1 MDKNGNSPLHI
12 AAYQLLPH
20 AIEALLALSFDPQT
34 PNKMGQTA
42 LTIVTSGLWNEDK
55 RLNSIHLLLKVDSK
69 RQLELINTTDKQGCS
84 PLWHACNRGYSEI
97 VDLLLEK
104 LDSVLHDQ
112 SDDTLLVK
120 IKKDISAC
128 LWVACNNGFETIVKK
143 LLTAGADPTYVSKKD
158 GTSCIAIA
166 IAKNHTHVLQLFEKK
181 YRKDSR
187 KLRVMLREYIK
198 FGKHEAIDKLVKT
211 HEKQLKTV
219 IEKDETCLKYA
230 VQSGCAV
237 TVQKL
242 LDLGAKKT
250 PKVIALAAERGEHE
264 MFPDDEKKPPKISA
278 EESSHFPRN
287 RKFQVFNDKVEEDWW
302 QHDKKIIEMKKKH
315 KIELGDLKKYM
326 LDLCLN
332 LGSKEKDMTLRECQ
346 YQNKDC
352 KHIGEKRDN
361 CERTQDLLE
370 HSCKVEDFLRNH
382 SKLFKSLKPCFKL
395 IGSIAEGTRIGRAVE
410 VDITIDFLELKNCLE
425 VDENDPRKIKVIDE
439 NKWENLGLSQFI
451 KEETTEKLFD
461 SPKFLQTLLEEL
473 ELAMKSITPTG
484 KLSFMQI
491 IHGVPHHGSTEP
503 KFENS
508 HCKKH
513 LPFLTHTKIGPCLV
527 LSWGHKDIV
536 TIDLI
541 PVFHVT
547 NKSCLPIMRKTLQM
561 LVEKRPKGWLKYFQG
576 IIERDRI
583 LPDMLT
589 SESDMSEGGILVA
602 VKRCN
607 CVDIF
612 ARGAP
617 RIVIKEL
624 EGQIKLAYQYVKVLK
639 DILELDIKSY
649 FVKKFLLRPEFKNIG
664 EKTAEEILIEIM
676 SHAEFKQKFEKAIEF
691 EEGWEDEVKKGFWW
705 NENDA
710 KQKEWVTYGTLRLK
724 QKDEEKQSTKP
735 TGASASSNVA
745 IPSTSDQSPS
755 HSSTELAIGASSD
768 HSAAEPSSG
777 AAGNDQSTSKRDA
790 SAVDTQSTDCHY
802 CRLLKDEKVDEK
814 FLKDL
819 STS

>member
-1 MDKNGNSPLHI
+1 MHF
-12 AAYQLLPH
+12 AAFHALPH
-20 AIEALLALSFDPQT
+20 AVDALLKTSDDPRPNVRNSFNPLT
-34 PNKMGQTA
+34 ENKMGQTA
-42 LTIVTSGLWNEDK
+42 LTRVTCGFGKEDVRQSIVDK
-55 RLNSIHLLLKVDSK
+55 LCLKVDSGQQQK
-69 RQLELINTTDKQGCS
+69 FFTKLDAHGCS
-84 PLWHACNRGYSEI
+84 PLWHACNAGNLN
-97 VDLLLEK
+97 VTKHLLK
-104 LDSVLHDQ
+104 LLKR
-112 SDDTLLVK
+112 DDKTELV
-120 IKKDISAC
+120 SC
-128 LWVACNNGFETIVKK
+128 LWISCNNGYDKIVE
-143 LLTAGADPTYVSKKD
+143 LLLSEKNIDPTCMSRN
-158 GTSCIAIA
+158 GTSGIAIA
-166 IAKNHTHVLQLFEKK
+166 IAKNHTNVLQVFEKK
-181 YRKDSR
+181 YKKDSR
-187 KLRVMLREYIK
+187 KLREMLREYIK

-230 VQSGCAV
+230 VQSGCAI

-278 EESSHFPRN
+278 EESSRFPRN

-302 QHDKKIIEMKKKH
+302 HNNDEIIEMKASRE
-315 KIELGDLKKYM
+315 IELNDLQDYM

-352 KHIGEKRDN
+352 YHSGKARDN

-451 KEETTEKLFD
+451 KEEKTEKLFD
-461 SPKFLQTLLEEL
+461 FPKFLQTLLEEL

-589 SESDMSEGGILVA
+589 SDSDMSKGGILV
-602 VKRCN
+602 
-607 CVDIF
+607 ISLSLS
-612 ARGAP
+612 
-617 RIVIKEL
+617 IV
-624 EGQIKLAYQYVKVLK
+624 
-639 DILELDIKSY
+639 
-649 FVKKFLLRPEFKNIG
+649 
-664 EKTAEEILIEIM
+664 
-676 SHAEFKQKFEKAIEF
+676 
-691 EEGWEDEVKKGFWW
+691 
-705 NENDA
+705 
-710 KQKEWVTYGTLRLK
+710 
-724 QKDEEKQSTKP
+724 
-735 TGASASSNVA
+735 ASAFYA
-745 IPSTSDQSPS
+745 TDK
-755 HSSTELAIGASSD
+755 L
-768 HSAAEPSSG
+768 
-777 AAGNDQSTSKRDA
+777 
-790 SAVDTQSTDCHY
+790 TQ
-802 CRLLKDEKVDEK
+802 
-814 FLKDL
+814 
-819 STS
+819 